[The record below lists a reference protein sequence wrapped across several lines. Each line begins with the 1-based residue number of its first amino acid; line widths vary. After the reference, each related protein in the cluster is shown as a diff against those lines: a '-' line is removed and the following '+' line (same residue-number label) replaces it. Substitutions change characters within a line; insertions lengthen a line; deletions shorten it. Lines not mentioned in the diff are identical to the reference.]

1 MSMKNYKT
9 IFAVLISLL
18 TIVIFYWFFYVLV
31 INRNN
36 YSKIKEDLIEAE
48 NNFKRLSSERANF
61 TTIKNTREKQI
72 HNYDTL
78 KVHIPLKQNVKG
90 SDSYIETLDIIQ
102 QIAGNNDII
111 INVFKPILVN
121 TFPQIKVSN
130 KLLEKKIERYLV
142 EIECNGNYISIGK
155 FFQELQK
162 HERFINLLKFNIETE
177 FGIEGGLNC
186 KVLLYTYV
194 FSEYN

>member
-1 MSMKNYKT
+1 MSIKNYKT
-9 IFAVLISLL
+9 IFTVLVSLL

-48 NNFKRLSSERANF
+48 NNFNRLSSDRANF
-61 TTIKNTREKQI
+61 RTIKNTREILI
-72 HNYDTL
+72 HNFDTL
-78 KVHIPLKQNVKG
+78 MVHIPLKENIQG
-90 SDSYIETLDIIQ
+90 SNSYIETLDIIH
-102 QIAGNNDII
+102 QIAGNNNVII
-111 INVFKPILVN
+111 DRFKPTLVN
-121 TFPQIKVSN
+121 TFPQIEVRN
-130 KLLEKKIERYLV
+130 RLLEKRIERYVV
-142 EIECNGNYISIGK
+142 EMECNGDFISIGN
-155 FFQELQK
+155 FFQDLQK

-194 FSEYN
+194 FSE

>member
-9 IFAVLISLL
+9 IFTLLISLL
-18 TIVIFYWFFYVLV
+18 IIVIFYWFFYVLV

-36 YSKIKEDLIEAE
+36 YTKIKEDLIEAE
-48 NNFKRLSSERANF
+48 DNFKRLSNERANF

-72 HNYDTL
+72 LNYDTL
-78 KVHIPLKQNVKG
+78 KVHIPLKENVRG
-90 SDSYIETLDIIQ
+90 SDSYIETLDIIHKV
-102 QIAGNNDII
+102 ARNNNVII
-111 INVFKPILVN
+111 EVFKPVLVN
-121 TFPQIKVSN
+121 TFPQIQVSN

-142 EIECNGNYISIGK
+142 EMECNGDYISIGK
-155 FFQELQK
+155 FFQELQQ
-162 HERFINLLKFNIETE
+162 HERFINLLKFDIETE

>member
-9 IFAVLISLL
+9 IFTVLISLL

-72 HNYDTL
+72 LNYDTL
-78 KVHIPLKQNVKG
+78 RVHIPLKVNVKG
-90 SDSYIETLDIIQ
+90 SDSYIETLDIIHQ
-102 QIAGNNDII
+102 VAGRNNVIIDI
-111 INVFKPILVN
+111 FKPILVN
-121 TFPQIKVSN
+121 TFPQIEVSSR
-130 KLLEKKIERYLV
+130 LLEKKIERYLV
-142 EIECNGNYISIGK
+142 EMECNGDYISIGK

-186 KVLLYTYV
+186 KVLLYTYI